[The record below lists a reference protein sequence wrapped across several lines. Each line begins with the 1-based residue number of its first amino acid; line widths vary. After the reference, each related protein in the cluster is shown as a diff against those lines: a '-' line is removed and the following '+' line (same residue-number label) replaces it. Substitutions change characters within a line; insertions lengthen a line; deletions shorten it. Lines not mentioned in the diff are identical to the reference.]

1 MRLILNEKKILEK
14 SLNDGY
20 IDKDKPSH
28 TMRTLIKHYFS
39 IGMNKSQ
46 INDTVDKFFALNL
59 SNYNSMKWQKS
70 IENMINYVH
79 RIKDYTLLN
88 INEVEIRESELNI
101 IKNIDNVKLEKLAF
115 TLLVYAK
122 IYNQI
127 NGKDENWVNEEHRNI
142 FSDAKVSVG
151 IKDQGKMIH
160 NLNDLGLVESSVM
173 VDSTNIKVNFAEL
186 ESKVVLVINDF
197 RNYVLEYLRWKGE
210 NIINC
215 EECGILFYPTN
226 NSHKNCKS
234 CWKDKQLAWQ
244 RESMQKLRNKNKC
257 EVSDK
262 PANATL
268 TRV

>member
-160 NLNDLGLVESSVM
+160 NLNELGLVKSSIM

-186 ESKVVLVINDF
+186 DSKVVLVINDF
-197 RNYVLEYLRWKGE
+197 RNFVLEYLRWKGE

-215 EECGILFYPTN
+215 EECGDLTYNYN
-226 NSHKNCKS
+226 NKKYCNKCQ
-234 CWKDKQLAWQ
+234 KDKQKQWDK
-244 RESMQKLRNKNKC
+244 EYQKQKRR
-257 EVSDK
+257 VVDK
-262 PANATL
+262 F
-268 TRV
+268 